1 MSDLFFTSPGAVSAA
16 AAVDALLAYRNDD
29 GGLGQALEPDLRAPT
44 SHPLAVDF
52 GLETAQRITE
62 ADAGTDH
69 NVRRRLRGLA
79 DDCAT
84 WLSTVLTDE
93 AGLPIVL
100 PDAAAYARAAHW
112 GDCRF
117 DAGLNPTAGIV
128 VRLRRFGVDAPWLA
142 AAERFCVDRIEAM
155 PADEMGGHTL
165 ANILAFLASA
175 PDRSWAMRQRDRLTA
190 DWDAVKSF
198 HLYPGDGY
206 GLTPLDL
213 APAPDD
219 RLRARF
225 PQKAVGDHLTVLA
238 ADQQSDGGWG
248 ITWEAPG
255 EEATQEWRA
264 VRTVEAMRVLRL
276 NGHPDYVDRP
286 SSAVV

>member
-155 PADEMGGHTL
+155 PADEMG
-165 ANILAFLASA
+165 ISW
-175 PDRSWAMRQRDRLTA
+175 RSWFRR
-190 DWDAVKSF
+190 
-198 HLYPGDGY
+198 
-206 GLTPLDL
+206 
-213 APAPDD
+213 
-219 RLRARF
+219 
-225 PQKAVGDHLTVLA
+225 
-238 ADQQSDGGWG
+238 
-248 ITWEAPG
+248 
-255 EEATQEWRA
+255 
-264 VRTVEAMRVLRL
+264 RTVPGRCDNATDSPPIGTRSS
-276 NGHPDYVDRP
+276 P
-286 SSAVV
+286 SICTPATVTV